1 MKKFKV
7 GKDFDYITGYLK
19 YGHAE
24 VIVEAETEEE
34 AKALAEEKFNDFEY
48 KVVVDAFDIEDH
60 GELENDS
67 YIIEQ

>member
-7 GKDFDYITGYLK
+7 GKDFEYITGHLR

-34 AKALAEEKFNDFEY
+34 AKALAEEKFNT
-48 KVVVDAFDIEDH
+48 
-60 GELENDS
+60 
-67 YIIEQ
+67 